1 MNEPNS
7 IVITNKIKRLV
18 GFNQRSLSAV
28 VKIYT
33 ANKTVKISSPKIV
46 YANAPW
52 PINWYNRSQT
62 LAGSKQSHPEKR
74 NQKVIF
80 LR

>member
-7 IVITNKIKRLV
+7 IVIINKIKRLV

-33 ANKTVKISSPKIV
+33 ANKTVKLVPLKTCRPMHLDQLIGIALARRLPEV
-46 YANAPW
+46 YIA
-52 PINWYNRSQT
+52 T
-62 LAGSKQSHPEKR
+62 
-74 NQKVIF
+74 QKSVT
-80 LR
+80 RK